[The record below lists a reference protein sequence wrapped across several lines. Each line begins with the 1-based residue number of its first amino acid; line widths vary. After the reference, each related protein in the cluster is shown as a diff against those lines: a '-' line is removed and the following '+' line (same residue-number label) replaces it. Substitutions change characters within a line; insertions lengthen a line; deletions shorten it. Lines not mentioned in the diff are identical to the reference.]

1 MYNSMGGVLAG
12 AAVGGGYA
20 YLRGMRE
27 GEPKVRERLAR
38 VVGSLSFFIPRYF
51 PMNNAHV
58 WFTLVMIGDER
69 DTSSP

>member
-27 GEPKVRERLAR
+27 GELKVRERLAR
-38 VVGSLSFFIPRYF
+38 VVGSHSPSFLLC
-51 PMNNAHV
+51 V
-58 WFTLVMIGDER
+58 SL
-69 DTSSP
+69 